1 MSKYRKFNRRSA
13 MTTALAALLAL
24 GLGTAAQ
31 AQPQPYPNK
40 PIRIVV
46 PFPPGGAADT
56 LARALSQQLNDTLGK
71 QVIVE
76 NRAGAG
82 GTIGTNAVARAEPD
96 GYTLLLG
103 NVSTLAIAPSLYP
116 NLNYDPVKD
125 FQPITLVGKSP
136 LVFAINPALP
146 AKNLPELI
154 ALAAKEPGKLTF
166 GSSGAGSITHL
177 TGEVLN
183 LATGGK
189 LVHVPYKGSSPVLL
203 AVASGELSMGV
214 TQVVEMLPQY
224 KASRVAAAAVTGT
237 EKSPALP
244 DVSTAGSQGV
254 KGLEATTWYSLMAPA
269 GVPAAVIE
277 RLQPAL
283 QQVLTNPDLR
293 KRYADEGLIL
303 APSTPAELGAFLGK
317 EVQDWAAV
325 IKQAGVKL
333 D

>member
-1 MSKYRKFNRRSA
+1 M
-13 MTTALAALLAL
+13 
-24 GLGTAAQ
+24 
-31 AQPQPYPNK
+31 
-40 PIRIVV
+40 
-46 PFPPGGAADT
+46 
-56 LARALSQQLNDTLGK
+56 
-71 QVIVE
+71 
-76 NRAGAG
+76 
-82 GTIGTNAVARAEPD
+82 
-96 GYTLLLG
+96 
-103 NVSTLAIAPSLYP
+103 
-116 NLNYDPVKD
+116 
-125 FQPITLVGKSP
+125 
-136 LVFAINPALP
+136 
-146 AKNLPELI
+146 
-154 ALAAKEPGKLTF
+154 
-166 GSSGAGSITHL
+166 
-177 TGEVLN
+177 
-183 LATGGK
+183 
-189 LVHVPYKGSSPVLL
+189 HVPYKGSSPVLL

-224 KASRVAAAAVTGT
+224 KAGRVGAAAVTGT

-244 DVSTAGSQGV
+244 DVSTAASQGV

-317 EVQDWAAV
+317 EVQDWGAV

>member
-1 MSKYRKFNRRSA
+1 MSKYRKVNRRGVLA
-13 MTTALAALLAL
+13 TALAGLLTM
-24 GLGTAAQ
+24 GLGAAAH
-31 AQPQPYPNK
+31 AQTYPDK

-56 LARALSQQLNDTLGK
+56 LARALAQQLNDALGK

-76 NRAGAG
+76 NKAGAG
-82 GTIGTNAVARAEPD
+82 GTIGTTAVARAEPD

-125 FQPITLVGKSP
+125 FQPVTLVGKSP

-154 ALAAKEPGKLTF
+154 ALASREPGKLTF

-183 LATGGK
+183 LATRGN

-224 KASRVAAAAVTGT
+224 KAGRVGAAAVTGL

-244 DVSTAGSQGV
+244 DVTTARSQGV
-254 KGLEATTWYSLMAPA
+254 NGLEATTWYSLMAPA
-269 GVPAAVIE
+269 GVSASVID

-283 QQVLTNPDLR
+283 QKVLANPDLR
-293 KRYADEGLIL
+293 KRFADEGLIL
-303 APSTPAELGAFLGK
+303 AGSTPAELGTFLRG

>member
-224 KASRVAAAAVTGT
+224 KAGRGRRRGGDGNRKVARAARRLDGGVAGRERIGSDHLVQ
-237 EKSPALP
+237 P
-244 DVSTAGSQGV
+244 DGARRRAGS
-254 KGLEATTWYSLMAPA
+254 
-269 GVPAAVIE
+269 
-277 RLQPAL
+277 RH
-283 QQVLTNPDLR
+283 
-293 KRYADEGLIL
+293 
-303 APSTPAELGAFLGK
+303 
-317 EVQDWAAV
+317 
-325 IKQAGVKL
+325 
-333 D
+333 